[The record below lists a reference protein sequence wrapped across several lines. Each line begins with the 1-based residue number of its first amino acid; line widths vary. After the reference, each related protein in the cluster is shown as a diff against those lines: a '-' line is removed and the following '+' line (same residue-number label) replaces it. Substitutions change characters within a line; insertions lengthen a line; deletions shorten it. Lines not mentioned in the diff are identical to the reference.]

1 MALSPKLMM
10 RQSQSLVMT
19 PQLLQSIRL
28 LQMTHL
34 ELAKFVEEEMEKNPL
49 LERGDVEPPSR
60 ESLPTD
66 SMPRIEAS
74 HSEAVGNEP
83 DWVHDGN
90 AINSESMAETFDTPL
105 DNLFPDDTG
114 SHEHLAPDLTAQWKS
129 APGSSGG
136 SDGEGFDLDDF
147 AASAKTLREHVRE
160 QISMTF
166 THPAER
172 VIAWELADCL
182 DENGYVN
189 AELLEIGDRLGALP
203 ETMDSV
209 LARLQG
215 FDPAGI
221 FGRDLAECLAIQL
234 KVKDRL
240 DPAMQA
246 LLDNLKLLAA
256 RDFVQL
262 RRICGVDQADLTDMF
277 AEIRALDPKP
287 GTAFAAGVADSI
299 IPDVIVRASP
309 DGSWLVELNPA
320 ALPKVLVNQSYYKR
334 VAASAQKAE
343 DKEFMADCLQS
354 ANWLTRSL
362 DQRARTIL
370 KVAEEIVRRQDGFLL
385 HGVAHLKPFNLKM
398 IAEAIKM
405 HESTV
410 SRVTANKYMLTPRG
424 VFDLRYFFTQSIADT
439 EGGDS
444 HSASAV
450 RHQIQKMI
458 ESESSDNVLSDD
470 QIVEALKASGVE
482 LARRTVAKYRESMN
496 IQSSVQRR
504 RERRALEETGSS

>member
-1 MALSPKLMM
+1 
-10 RQSQSLVMT
+10 
-19 PQLLQSIRL
+19 
-28 LQMTHL
+28 
-34 ELAKFVEEEMEKNPL
+34 
-49 LERGDVEPPSR
+49 
-60 ESLPTD
+60 
-66 SMPRIEAS
+66 
-74 HSEAVGNEP
+74 
-83 DWVHDGN
+83 
-90 AINSESMAETFDTPL
+90 
-105 DNLFPDDTG
+105 
-114 SHEHLAPDLTAQWKS
+114 
-129 APGSSGG
+129 
-136 SDGEGFDLDDF
+136 
-147 AASAKTLREHVRE
+147 VRE

-166 THPAER
+166 ADPAER

-189 AELLEIGDRLGALP
+189 AELQEIGGRLGATP

-209 LARLQG
+209 LEQLQG

-221 FGRDLAECLAIQL
+221 FGRDLSECLALQL

-240 DPAMQA
+240 DPAMLA

-334 VAASAQKAE
+334 VAATAQKAE

-458 ESESSDNVLSDD
+458 AAEAADNVLSDD

-504 RERRALEETGSS
+504 RERRALEEAG

>member
-1 MALSPKLMM
+1 MALSAKLMM

-28 LQMTHL
+28 LQMSHL

-49 LERGDVEPPSR
+49 LERGDIEPPSR

-66 SMPRIEAS
+66 PAPRHEAAQ
-74 HSEAVGNEP
+74 SEDVGNEP
-83 DWVHDGN
+83 DWVHDGE
-90 AINSESMAETFDTPL
+90 AINAESMAQTFDAPL

-114 SHEHLAPDLTAQWKS
+114 SHEHLAPDLTLQWKS
-129 APGSSGG
+129 APGSAGG
-136 SDGEGFDLDDF
+136 GDGEGFDLDDF

-166 THPAER
+166 TDPAER

-182 DENGYVN
+182 DENGYLS
-189 AELLEIGDRLGALP
+189 ADLADIGGRVGIEQAAVED
-203 ETMDSV
+203 V

-221 FGRDLAECLAIQL
+221 FGRDLSECLAIQL
-234 KVKDRL
+234 KAKDRL

-246 LLDNLKLLAA
+246 LLGNLKLLAA

-262 RRICGVDQADLTDMF
+262 RRICGVDQADLTEMF
-277 AEIRALDPKP
+277 TEIRALDPKP
-287 GTAFAAGVADSI
+287 GAAFTAGVADSI
-299 IPDVIVRASP
+299 VPDVIVRASP

-320 ALPKVLVNQSYYKR
+320 ALPKVLINQSYYKR
-334 VAASAQKAE
+334 VATSAQKSE

-370 KVAEEIVRRQDGFLL
+370 KVAEEIVRRQDAFLM
-385 HGVAHLKPFNLKM
+385 HGVSHLKPFNLKM

-424 VFDLRYFFTQSIADT
+424 VFDLRFFFTQSIADT
-439 EGGDS
+439 GGGDS

-450 RHQIQKMI
+450 RDQIQKMI
-458 ESESSDNVLSDD
+458 AAESAANVLSDD
-470 QIVEALKASGVE
+470 QIVEALKEAGVE

-504 RERRALEETGSS
+504 REKRAMAQAESE

>member
-1 MALSPKLMM
+1 MAISAKLMM

-49 LERGDVEPPSR
+49 LERGDQEPPSR
-60 ESLPTD
+60 EALPTD
-66 SMPRIEAS
+66 PAPRMET
-74 HSEAVGNEP
+74 SEAADVGNEA
-83 DWVHDGN
+83 DWVHDGQ
-90 AINSESMAETFDTPL
+90 AINAESMAETFDAPL

-114 SHEHLAPDLTAQWKS
+114 AQEHLAPDLTLQWKS
-129 APGSSGG
+129 APGSGG
-136 SDGEGFDLDDF
+136 AGDGGGFDLDDF

-166 THPAER
+166 SDAAER
-172 VIAWELADCL
+172 AAAWEIGDCL
-182 DENGYVN
+182 DENGYLH
-189 AELLEIGDRLGALP
+189 AELDEISARLGVTRDVVDA
-203 ETMDSV
+203 V
-209 LARLQG
+209 LTRLQG

-221 FGRDLAECLAIQL
+221 FCRDLPECLAIQL
-234 KVKDRL
+234 KAKDRL

-246 LLDNLKLLAA
+246 LLQNLKLLAA

-287 GTAFAAGVADSI
+287 GAAFAAGVADAV

-334 VAASAQKAE
+334 VVASAQKPE
-343 DKEFMADCLQS
+343 DREFMADCLQS

-385 HGVAHLKPFNLKM
+385 HGVSHLKPFNLKM
-398 IAEAIKM
+398 IADAIKM

-424 VFDLRYFFTQSIADT
+424 VFDLRYFFSQSIANT

-450 RHQIQKMI
+450 RDQIQKMI
-458 ESESSDNVLSDD
+458 AAETAGNVLSDD

-504 RERRALEETGSS
+504 REKRALSETSPA

>member
-1 MALSPKLMM
+1 MALSAKLMM

-34 ELAKFVEEEMEKNPL
+34 ELAKFVDEEMEKNPL

-60 ESLPTD
+60 EALPTD
-66 SMPRIEAS
+66 PAPRIEAS
-74 HSEAVGNEP
+74 PSEDVGNEP
-83 DWVHDGN
+83 DWVHDGQ
-90 AINSESMAETFDTPL
+90 AINAESMAETFDAPL

-114 SHEHLAPDLTAQWKS
+114 SHEHLAPDLTSQWKS

-136 SDGEGFDLDDF
+136 GDGEGFDLDDF

-166 THPAER
+166 ADPAER

-182 DENGYVN
+182 DENGYVS
-189 AELLEIGDRLGALP
+189 AELTEIGDRLGAP
-203 ETMDSV
+203 SETIDGV
-209 LARLQG
+209 LMRLQG

-234 KVKDRL
+234 KAKDRL

-287 GTAFAAGVADSI
+287 GTAFASGVADSI

-320 ALPKVLVNQSYYKR
+320 ALPRVLVNQSYYKR
-334 VAASAQKAE
+334 VTAGAQKAE
-343 DKEFMADCLQS
+343 DREFMANCLQT

-385 HGVAHLKPFNLKM
+385 HGVSHLKPFNLKM

-424 VFDLRYFFTQSIADT
+424 VFDLRYFFSQSIADT

-444 HSASAV
+444 HSSSAV
-450 RHQIQKMI
+450 RDQIQKMI
-458 ESESSDNVLSDD
+458 AAEAAGNVLSDD
-470 QIVEALKASGVE
+470 QIAEALMASGVE

-504 RERRALEETGSS
+504 REKRALAETAAG